1 MGKADCVSV
10 CVSPVYDV
18 APLSGPCRVL
28 PVSVHEIVRSEC
40 VRVSVFCVDIQTH
53 MLTHTCM
60 MQGVGF
66 YQSSLGGSRV
76 TTPGFMSPLA
86 RD

>member
-1 MGKADCVSV
+1 V

-18 APLSGPCRVL
+18 APLSGLLGESACVR
-28 PVSVHEIVRSEC
+28 ERSEC
-40 VRVSVFCVDIQTH
+40 VRVRVRVCVLCMDIQTH
-53 MLTHTCM
+53 MLYKHILLC